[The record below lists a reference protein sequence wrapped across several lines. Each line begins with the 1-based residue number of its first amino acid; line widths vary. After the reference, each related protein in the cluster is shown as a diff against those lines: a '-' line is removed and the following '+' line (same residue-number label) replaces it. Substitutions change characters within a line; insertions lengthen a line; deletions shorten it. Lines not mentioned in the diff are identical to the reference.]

1 MLRRLGNRG
10 AGGIVAVSADDT
22 RSQLQNRRL
31 AQERLASLL
40 NQAAQRPR
48 RRRPTRPTL
57 ASRERRLEGKR
68 RRSDLKQGRR
78 RDFGS

>member
-10 AGGIVAVSADDT
+10 AGGVVAVSADDT

-48 RRRPTRPTL
+48 QRRPTRPTL